1 MIPAPFD
8 YDLAESV
15 DHAIEL
21 LAGGGGDAKLLAG
34 GHSLIPA
41 MKLRIARPAKLVDI
55 GRLSDLAYVKDDGT
69 HIAIGALTPHATVA
83 ADPLLTEHCPI
94 VSYTAA
100 QIGDPQVRH
109 RGTLGGTLAHGD
121 PASDMPAVMLAL
133 GAELVVRGSGG
144 ERTIPA
150 GEFFTGVFETALG
163 ADELL
168 LEARVPKLGASTGWA
183 YLKANRRAQDWATV
197 GVAALVHR
205 DDGKVAGASI
215 GLVNM
220 GATPLRA
227 RAAED
232 ALAGGASVAD
242 AAALVTDGA
251 DPPADHAGS
260 SEYRAHLAQ
269 VLARRALE
277 QATETPAA

>member
-1 MIPAPFD
+1 VIPARFD
-8 YDLAESV
+8 YDVAESV
-15 DHAIEL
+15 DHASEL
-21 LAGGGGDAKLLAG
+21 LGAGGGDAKLLAG

-41 MKLRIARPAKLVDI
+41 LKLRLSRPSKLVDI
-55 GRLSDLAYVKDDGT
+55 GRLSDLAYVKDTGT
-69 HIAIGALTPHATVA
+69 HVAIGALTRHAVVA
-83 ADPLLTEHCPI
+83 SAPLLAEHCPI
-94 VSYTAA
+94 VSFTAA

-133 GAELVVRGSGG
+133 GAELVARGKGG
-144 ERTIPA
+144 ERVIPA
-150 GEFFTGVFETALG
+150 SDFFTGVFETAL
-163 ADELL
+163 APDEVLV
-168 LEARVPKLGASTGWA
+168 EARVPKLGASTRWA

-197 GVAALVHR
+197 GVAVLVHR
-205 DDGKVAGASI
+205 DDGNVAGASI

-242 AAALVTDGA
+242 AAALVTEGA
-251 DPPADHAGS
+251 DPPSDHAGS

-269 VLARRALE
+269 VMTRRALDR
-277 QATETPAA
+277 AMET

>member
-1 MIPAPFD
+1 VIPARFD
-8 YDLAESV
+8 YDVAESV
-15 DHAIEL
+15 DQAIEL
-21 LAGGGGDAKLLAG
+21 LAAGGGDAKLLAG

-41 MKLRIARPAKLVDI
+41 MKLRIARPEKLVDI

-69 HIAIGALTPHATVA
+69 HIAIGALTRHAAVA
-83 ADPLLTEHCPI
+83 SDALLAEHCPI
-94 VSYTAA
+94 VSHTAG

-109 RGTLGGTLAHGD
+109 RRTLGGTLSHGD

-133 GAELVVRGSGG
+133 GADLVARGKSG
-144 ERTIPA
+144 ERVVPA
-150 GEFFTGVFETALG
+150 VEFFTGVFETAL
-163 ADELL
+163 APDEVLV
-168 LEARVPKLGASTGWA
+168 EARVPKLGASTGWA

-205 DDGKVAGASI
+205 DNGSVAGASI

-227 RAAED
+227 KAAED
-232 ALAGGASVAD
+232 ALAGGSTPAD
-242 AAALVTDGA
+242 AAAHVTEGTE
-251 DPPADHAGS
+251 PPSDQAGS

-269 VLARRALE
+269 VLTRRALE
-277 QATETPAA
+277 QALGG

>member
-1 MIPAPFD
+1 VIPAAFD
-8 YDLAESV
+8 YDVAESV
-15 DHAIEL
+15 DHAVEL
-21 LAGGGGDAKLLAG
+21 LGKGGGDAKLLAG

-41 MKLRIARPAKLVDI
+41 LKLRIARPSLLVDI
-55 GRLSDLAYVKDDGT
+55 GRLSDLAYVEDVGT
-69 HIAIGALTPHATVA
+69 QVAIGALTRHAAVA
-83 ADPLLTEHCPI
+83 SDPLLQEHCPI
-94 VSYTAA
+94 VSFTAA
-100 QIGDPQVRH
+100 QIGDPQVRN
-109 RGTLGGTLAHGD
+109 RGTLGGTLSHCD

-133 GAELVVRGSGG
+133 GAELVARGKGG

-150 GEFFTGVFETALG
+150 TEFFTGVFETALG
-163 ADELL
+163 PDDVLVEV
-168 LEARVPKLGASTGWA
+168 RVPKLGASTGWA

-220 GATPLRA
+220 GGTPLRA

-242 AAALVTDGA
+242 AAALAAEGA
-251 DPPADHAGS
+251 EPPSDLAGS
-260 SEYRAHLAQ
+260 AEYRTHLAQ
-269 VLARRALE
+269 VLTRRALE
-277 QATETPAA
+277 QATAG